1 MKSFLIGFGFGVGAG
16 ILFAPMRG
24 EDFRVMAAVRAS
36 EIADTARET
45 YGKAQ
50 DTVQKVVTSMR
61 NEEDE
66 FRTGTEG

>member
-1 MKSFLIGFGFGVGAG
+1 MKGFLIGFGLGVGVG

-24 EDFRVMAAVRAS
+24 EDIRVMAAVKAS

-50 DTVQKVVTSMR
+50 DTVEKVVSSVR
-61 NEEDE
+61 GDQDE
-66 FRTGTEG
+66 LRTGTEG